1 MGTAVNVA
9 NVPGVATHIVM
20 FVWLYYNTIVGS
32 VGNAGR
38 MQEIRTTTRSQNT
51 MMKNPIERQ
60 SEKDKDEKAKHH
72 QEEPVL
78 KKIR

>member
-9 NVPGVATHIVM
+9 TVHGVATHIVM
-20 FVWLYYNTIVGS
+20 FVWLHYNTIVGS

-51 MMKNPIERQ
+51 MMQNPRESQ
-60 SEKDKDEKAKHH
+60 SEKD
-72 QEEPVL
+72 
-78 KKIR
+78 IRMRKQNIIKRNPC

>member
-38 MQEIRTTTRSQNT
+38 MQEITTTTRSQNT
-51 MMKNPIERQ
+51 MMQNPRERQ
-60 SEKDKDEKAKHH
+60 SEKD
-72 QEEPVL
+72 
-78 KKIR
+78 IRMRKQNIIKRNPC

>member
-9 NVPGVATHIVM
+9 NVHGVATHIVM
-20 FVWLYYNTIVGS
+20 FAWLYYNTIVGS

-51 MMKNPIERQ
+51 MMQNPRERQ
-60 SEKDKDEKAKHH
+60 SEKD
-72 QEEPVL
+72 
-78 KKIR
+78 IRMRKQNIIKRSPC